1 MGGGGGG
8 DTYQS
13 NIPKWAA
20 GAHKNLIKEAEQE
33 AYGREFPV
41 YEDPRIAGFSPYEQA
56 AMGARQ
62 QMFEQGDPLGAFAA
76 DQVTA
81 PGYQASEFDFGT
93 FNDGAMEQ
101 YMSPYMQNVVETEK
115 RAALDEYARQGMRSD
130 AERISSGA
138 RGGYREAVEQAL
150 GGSQQARVMGEIQA
164 RGSQAAFENAQQQF
178 ERDRGAAI
186 QAAQMGDSS
195 ALAAAKHRMSQAA
208 AASDIATTG
217 QARAQER
224 IKDLERAGASQR
236 EMEQS
241 RLDLAYED
249 FMREFQ
255 YPKTQMNWLSG
266 MLTGVPSGMM
276 QHTRSP
282 TPGLASQALGLGIG
296 AAGLQR
302 LFSGE

>member
-1 MGGGGGG
+1 
-8 DTYQS
+8 
-13 NIPKWAA
+13 
-20 GAHKNLIKEAEQE
+20 
-33 AYGREFPV
+33 
-41 YEDPRIAGFSPYEQA
+41 
-56 AMGARQ
+56 
-62 QMFEQGDPLGAFAA
+62 
-76 DQVTA
+76 
-81 PGYQASEFDFGT
+81 
-93 FNDGAMEQ
+93 
-101 YMSPYMQNVVETEK
+101 
-115 RAALDEYARQGMRSD
+115 
-130 AERISSGA
+130 
-138 RGGYREAVEQAL
+138 
-150 GGSQQARVMGEIQA
+150 
-164 RGSQAAFENAQQQF
+164 
-178 ERDRGAAI
+178 
-186 QAAQMGDSS
+186 
-195 ALAAAKHRMSQAA
+195 MSQAA

-224 IKDLERAGASQR
+224 IKDLERSGASQR

-241 RLDLAYED
+241 KLDLAYED